1 MNKPPETAR
10 EPIPPERLAEAGVWV
25 ARLHG
30 DEPKA
35 AMTGVKEWLKA
46 HPMNA
51 RALEL
56 CTDVWEESDNL
67 RRITPFASDG
77 ASPSRGRRRL
87 SIAVVAAAIVL
98 TITGVALF
106 GIRSGVSTGVGEQ
119 RSLTLK
125 DGTRVFLNTATRV
138 VVEYNDNF
146 RKVELDTGE
155 ALFDVVNRPGW
166 PFVVQVGDRQVKAL
180 GTSFVVRR
188 DAKELAVTLVEG
200 KVSVTSNPE
209 PASSGNHTDRLS
221 DRGAT
226 SDNIILR
233 PGQRLTLAGGTARVE
248 TTSLDKA
255 VAWRRGQI
263 VLDDT
268 PLASAI
274 AEMNRY
280 SEPRLVIE
288 RPESETLLVNG
299 LFQAGDSMSFARAV
313 AATYGLVVIE
323 RDDEIVLSGTPRS
336 NTPASS
342 D

>member
-1 MNKPPETAR
+1 MNKPPETGH
-10 EPIPPERLAEAGVWV
+10 EPISPERLAEAGVWV

-46 HPMNA
+46 DPMNA

-56 CTDVWEESDNL
+56 CTDVWEESYNL

-77 ASPSRGRRRL
+77 ASPSRGRQRRF
-87 SIAVVAAAIVL
+87 IAVVAAAIVIVL
-98 TITGVALF
+98 TITAVALF
-106 GIRSGVSTGVGEQ
+106 STRSGVSTGVGEQ
-119 RSLTLK
+119 RLLTLK

-188 DAKELAVTLVEG
+188 DEKQLAVTLVEG

-209 PASSGNHTDRLS
+209 VAPSGTHADRLHDS
-221 DRGAT
+221 AAT
-226 SDNIILR
+226 SNSITLR
-233 PGQRLTLAGGTARVE
+233 PGQRLTFAGGNARLE

-280 SEPRLVIE
+280 SETRLVIE
-288 RPESETLLVNG
+288 RPESETVLVNG

-313 AATYGLVVIE
+313 AATYGLVVVE
-323 RDDEIVLSGTPRS
+323 RDDEIILSGTS
-336 NTPASS
+336 AASQR
-342 D
+342 

>member
-1 MNKPPETAR
+1 MNEPPETGL
-10 EPIPPERLAEAGVWV
+10 EPISPERLAEAGVWV

-30 DEPKA
+30 DEPKG
-35 AMTGVKEWLKA
+35 AMTGVKEWLQA

-56 CTDVWEESDNL
+56 CTDVWEESYNL

-77 ASPSRGRRRL
+77 ASTSSGRRRL
-87 SIAVVAAAIVL
+87 TIAIVAAAIVL
-98 TITGVALF
+98 AVTGVALF
-106 GIRSGVSTGVGEQ
+106 SARSGVSTGVGEQ
-119 RSLTLK
+119 RLLTLK

-138 VVEYNDNF
+138 VVEYNDHF
-146 RKVELDTGE
+146 RKVELDRGE
-155 ALFDVVNRPGW
+155 ALFDVVNRSGW
-166 PFVVQVGDRQVKAL
+166 PFVVQVGNQRVTAL

-188 DAKELAVTLVEG
+188 DEKELAVTLVEG
-200 KVSVTSNPE
+200 KVSVTSNPGLA
-209 PASSGNHTDRLS
+209 PPGSHAVRLS
-221 DRGAT
+221 DSSAT
-226 SDNIILR
+226 SDNITLK
-233 PGQRLTLAGGTARVE
+233 PGQRLTLAGGNARLE

-280 SEPRLVIE
+280 SETRLVIE

-313 AATYGLVVIE
+313 AATYGLVVVE
-323 RDDEIVLSGTPRS
+323 RDDEIVISGTP
-336 NTPASS
+336 TASQR
-342 D
+342 

>member
-1 MNKPPETAR
+1 MSQPPETGD
-10 EPIPPERLAEAGVWV
+10 EPISPERLAEAGVWV

-30 DEPKA
+30 DEPKE

-56 CTDVWEESDNL
+56 CTDVWEESYNL
-67 RRITPFASDG
+67 RRVTPFASAG
-77 ASPSRGRRRL
+77 TSPSRGRRRL
-87 SIAVVAAAIVL
+87 FIAVVTAAIVL
-98 TITGVALF
+98 TLTGVALF
-106 GIRSGVSTGVGEQ
+106 SARSGVSTGVGEQ
-119 RSLTLK
+119 RLLTLK

-138 VVEYNDNF
+138 VVEYDNNF

-155 ALFDVVNRPGW
+155 ALFDVANRPGW
-166 PFVVQVGDRQVKAL
+166 PFVVQVGDRQVRAL

-188 DAKELAVTLVEG
+188 DEREVAVTLVEG

-209 PASSGNHTDRLS
+209 PALSGS
-221 DRGAT
+221 DTGRVPDSVAAA
-226 SDNIILR
+226 DNITLR
-233 PGQRLTLAGGTARVE
+233 PGQRLTLTAGRARLETA
-248 TTSLDKA
+248 SLDKA

-280 SEPRLVIE
+280 SETQLVIE
-288 RPESETLLVNG
+288 RPESATVLVNG

-313 AATYGLVVIE
+313 AATYGLIVVE
-323 RDDEIVLSGTPRS
+323 RDDQIVISGTPTAGRH
-336 NTPASS
+336 
-342 D
+342 

>member
-1 MNKPPETAR
+1 MKAPSETGP
-10 EPIPPERLAEAGVWV
+10 EPISSERLAEAGVWV
-25 ARLHG
+25 ARLQG

-46 HPMNA
+46 HPMNG

-56 CTDVWEESDNL
+56 CTDVWEESYNL

-87 SIAVVAAAIVL
+87 SIAVVAAVIVL
-98 TITGVALF
+98 IVTGVALF
-106 GIRSGVSTGVGEQ
+106 SARPGVSTGVGEQ
-119 RSLTLK
+119 RLLTLK

-138 VVEYNDNF
+138 VVEYSDNF
-146 RKVELDTGE
+146 RKVELDKGE
-155 ALFDVVNRPGW
+155 ALFDVANRPGW

-188 DAKELAVTLVEG
+188 DEKELAVTLVEG
-200 KVSVTSNPE
+200 KVSVTSNPGVA
-209 PASSGNHTDRLS
+209 PSGSHANHLS
-221 DRGAT
+221 DSVAT
-226 SDNIILR
+226 SDNITLR
-233 PGQRLTLAGGTARVE
+233 PGQRLTLADGNARLE

-268 PLASAI
+268 PLASAV

-280 SEPRLVIE
+280 SETRLVLE
-288 RPESETLLVNG
+288 RPESGTLLVNG

-313 AATYGLVVIE
+313 AATHGLVVVE
-323 RDDEIVLSGTPRS
+323 RDGEIVISGTPAIPSPS
-336 NTPASS
+336 N
-342 D
+342 

>member
-1 MNKPPETAR
+1 MNQPPETGDG
-10 EPIPPERLAEAGVWV
+10 PISSERLAEAGVWV

-35 AMTGVKEWLKA
+35 AMTGVRQWLKA

-56 CTDVWEESDNL
+56 CTDVWEESYNL
-67 RRITPFASDG
+67 RRITPFASEG
-77 ASPSRGRRRL
+77 ASPSKGRRRL
-87 SIAVVAAAIVL
+87 TIAVVAAAIVL
-98 TITGVALF
+98 AIAGVALF
-106 GIRSGVSTGVGEQ
+106 GTRSGVSTGVGEQ
-119 RSLTLK
+119 RLLTLK
-125 DGTRVFLNTATRV
+125 DGSRVFLNTATRV

-155 ALFDVVNRPGW
+155 ALFDVANRPGW

-188 DAKELAVTLVEG
+188 DEKELAVTLVEG
-200 KVSVTSNPE
+200 KVSVTTTPRLT
-209 PASSGNHTDRLS
+209 SSGSHTDRPATGS
-221 DRGAT
+221 AT
-226 SDNIILR
+226 SDNITLT
-233 PGQRLTLAGGTARVE
+233 PGQRLTLVDGNARLE
-248 TTSLDKA
+248 STSLDKA

-268 PLASAI
+268 PLASAV

-280 SEPRLVIE
+280 SETRLVLE
-288 RPESETLLVNG
+288 RPESGTLLVNG

-313 AATYGLVVIE
+313 AATHGLVVVE
-323 RDDEIVLSGTPRS
+323 RDGEIVISGTPAIPPPS
-336 NTPASS
+336 N
-342 D
+342 